1 MEDTSLD
8 EFFESDGE
16 AEPEESESQS
26 QEPETSQATAGTDG
40 EITGE
45 SSESEAE
52 PAVTTARWTV
62 DGAVCAVCETTTNRL
77 WDDDGESVCR
87 DCKEW

>member
-16 AEPEESESQS
+16 AESAESESQS
-26 QEPETSQATAGTDG
+26 EEPETSRETAGTYG

-45 SSESEAE
+45 SPESEAA
-52 PAVTTARWTV
+52 PAVTTACWTV
-62 DGAVCAVCETTTNRL
+62 DGAVCTVCEMTTNRL

-87 DCKEW
+87 ECKEW